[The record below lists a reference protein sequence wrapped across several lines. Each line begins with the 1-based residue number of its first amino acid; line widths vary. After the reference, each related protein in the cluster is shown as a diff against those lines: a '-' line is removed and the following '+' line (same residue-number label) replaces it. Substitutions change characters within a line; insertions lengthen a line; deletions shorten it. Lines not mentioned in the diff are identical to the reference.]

1 MSHTTVRM
9 VERKDGSGYRRVGE
23 AEYQRRAATLRAE
36 GVDGD
41 EETNTVT
48 YWYTPRNEED

>member
-1 MSHTTVRM
+1 MDLISVYM
-9 VERKDGSGYRRVGE
+9 IERADGSYRRASRSQITDRHVF
-23 AEYQRRAATLRAE
+23 E

-48 YWYTPRNEED
+48 YWFRRATDDD